1 MKREVLLGLLAVLTV
16 ASCSERGQSAPP
28 PELPC
33 DQGGFAKVV
42 EDVAPSVVTVQH
54 RQGVGSGVVYKPD
67 LVLTNQH
74 VVGQN
79 NDVTITYADG
89 KQSRAEVVAGDPVTD
104 VAVLRTERKGLT
116 PARFATDLP
125 HPGCKALAIG
135 SPLGFQ
141 FSVTAGVISGLHR
154 SLPLDSQGHV
164 QADLIQTDAPISPGN
179 SGGGLLDTQGRVTG
193 MTEAYIPPE
202 AGAVSLGFAIPAATV
217 IDVGEQ
223 LLTRGNVA
231 RAYLGVSVGEL
242 TPSIRERLGVK
253 SGGGALVLGIDP
265 NSPAATGGLRLGDV
279 ITRFGDTP
287 VNNVDDL
294 LRALAGRKP
303 GDQLIVVVN
312 RDGTERQLTVVL
324 GTQR

>member
-1 MKREVLLGLLAVLTV
+1 MKRKVFPGLLAVLTA
-16 ASCSERGQSAPP
+16 ASCSGSGQSAPP

-54 RQGVGSGVVYKPD
+54 GQGVGSGVVYKPD

-74 VVGQN
+74 VVSQN
-79 NDVTITYADG
+79 KEVTITYADG
-89 KQSRAEVVAGDPVTD
+89 KQSQAEVVAGDPVTD

-125 HPGCKALAIG
+125 RPGCKALAIG

-154 SLPLDSQGHV
+154 SLPVDSQGHV

-179 SGGGLLDTQGRVTG
+179 SGGALVDTQGRVTG
-193 MTEAYIPPE
+193 INEAYIPPE
-202 AGAVSLGFAIPAATV
+202 TGAVSLGFAVPAATV
-217 IDVGEQ
+217 TDVGEQ

-231 RAYLGVSVGEL
+231 HAYLGVSVGEL
-242 TPSIRERLGVK
+242 TPSIRDRLGVK
-253 SGGGALVLGIDP
+253 TGGGALVLGVEP
-265 NSPAATGGLRLGDV
+265 NSPAAAAGLRPGDV
-279 ITRFGDTP
+279 ITRFGDTA
-287 VNNVDDL
+287 VTNVDDL
-294 LRALAGRKP
+294 LRALAARKP
-303 GDQLIVVVN
+303 GERVTFVVN
-312 RDGTERQLTVVL
+312 RDGTERRLDVVL
-324 GTQR
+324 GAQH